1 MVSSSAESPPTL
13 KYTEQQKYSFLNV
26 SLRKG
31 SKKRGNMGFLITGFV
46 ILIKTKQYLFTGMCR
61 NSIYLQERTLTAV
74 PASSRVKE
82 TSTKGSGGRGPFSKT
97 THTHRAS
104 IVLERK
110 PLLRV
115 DPQHSCKR
123 EQPDTHTHTPTAKYK
138 PSTTINLHIL
148 FNILCM
154 AAYTTKITLNCCL

>member
-1 MVSSSAESPPTL
+1 
-13 KYTEQQKYSFLNV
+13 
-26 SLRKG
+26 
-31 SKKRGNMGFLITGFV
+31 V

-123 EQPDTHTHTPTAKYK
+123 EQPDTHTHTHTPTAKYK

-154 AAYTTKITLNCCL
+154 AAYTTKITLNCCLWLNQEQKKYLKQDKCTW